1 MEAYVTSNSLR
12 GRVRAT
18 TAEAQAQGRQG
29 PWQMT
34 TRDITRRDCLTMD
47 REKLVEEMIALP
59 SRFHVIGG
67 V

>member
-1 MEAYVTSNSLR
+1 M
-12 GRVRAT
+12 
-18 TAEAQAQGRQG
+18 
-29 PWQMT
+29 MT
-34 TRDITRRDCLTMD
+34 GDITRRDCLTMD